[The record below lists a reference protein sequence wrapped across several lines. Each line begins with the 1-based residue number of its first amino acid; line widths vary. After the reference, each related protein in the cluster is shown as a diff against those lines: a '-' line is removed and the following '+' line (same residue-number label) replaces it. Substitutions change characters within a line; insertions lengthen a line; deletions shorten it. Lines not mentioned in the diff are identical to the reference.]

1 MLMKVIGYEIKNGV
15 FKDQSGKDVAWE
27 KVYVYVTEP
36 IKKDGE
42 GDKTNYLKCRRDK
55 LPPQLSLIVGANVL
69 DINYDAYGNI
79 KELKLEI

>member
-1 MLMKVIGYEIKNGV
+1 MEMKVIGYEIKSGV

-36 IKKDGE
+36 IKKGGE
-42 GDKTNYLKCRRDK
+42 GDKTNYLKCRRDT

-69 DINYDAYGNI
+69 DVNYDAYGNI